1 MQPLRRI
8 LRPGLRLLR
17 VLAHKPYATGYDKGK
32 SDAVKQQ
39 YLIEVS
45 IPWTTLGQTN
55 ITPGAALGLDVH
67 INEDDN
73 GGPREFFKAWAATAN
88 TSWTNPATF
97 GRAVLLAADPA
108 PPTLTISIRDVQ
120 IDKSVVPVPARL
132 VPD

>member
-67 INEDDN
+67 INENEDDEMFRSIKVSPQSQL
-73 GGPREFFKAWAATAN
+73 GWCQIERERPRLILIFTEHDLMAI
-88 TSWTNPATF
+88 
-97 GRAVLLAADPA
+97 AVR
-108 PPTLTISIRDVQ
+108 T
-120 IDKSVVPVPARL
+120 
-132 VPD
+132 